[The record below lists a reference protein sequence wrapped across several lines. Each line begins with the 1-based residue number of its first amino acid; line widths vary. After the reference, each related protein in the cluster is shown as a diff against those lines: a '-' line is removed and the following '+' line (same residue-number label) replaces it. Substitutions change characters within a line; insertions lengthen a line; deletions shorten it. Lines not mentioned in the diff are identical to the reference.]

1 MGIWGPANPLCA
13 DSEILTASQI
23 LLSVGLAGSLANP
36 TFRIVQIPMNRLA
49 DLVYPATVRA
59 QVAVDSKRAFFPF
72 AGSLAATALGLDAS
86 EVTEALLE
94 RERLGS
100 TAFGR
105 GMAIP
110 HARIPGLSGV
120 RGMFIQLV
128 RPVEFDAI
136 DSLPVDLVFVLLS
149 PVDAGADHLKALAQV
164 SRFLRDDAAVARLR
178 GTRTSEAIYAIL
190 AGEEARDAA

>member
-1 MGIWGPANPLCA
+1 
-13 DSEILTASQI
+13 
-23 LLSVGLAGSLANP
+23 
-36 TFRIVQIPMNRLA
+36 MNRLS

-59 QVAVDSKRAFFPF
+59 QQPVDSKRAFFPL
-72 AGSLAATALGLDAS
+72 AGSIAAAALGLDAS

-110 HARIPGLSGV
+110 HARIDGLSGV
-120 RGMFIQLV
+120 RALFIQFA
-128 RPVEFDAI
+128 RPVDFDAV
-136 DSLPVDLVFVLLS
+136 DALPVDIVVVLLS

-164 SRFLRDDAAVARLR
+164 SRFLRDDGIVARLR
-178 GTRTSEAIYAIL
+178 GARSAEALFAIL
-190 AGEEARDAA
+190 TGEETRDAA

>member
-1 MGIWGPANPLCA
+1 
-13 DSEILTASQI
+13 
-23 LLSVGLAGSLANP
+23 
-36 TFRIVQIPMNRLA
+36 MNRLS

-59 QVAVDSKRAFFPF
+59 QQPVDSKRAFFPL
-72 AGSLAATALGLDAS
+72 AGQLTASALGLDAS

-110 HARIPGLSGV
+110 HARIAGLSGV
-120 RGMFIQLV
+120 RGLFIQLTK
-128 RPVEFDAI
+128 PVDFDAV
-136 DSLPVDLVFVLLS
+136 DALPVDLAFVLLS

-178 GTRTSEAIYAIL
+178 GARSAEAIYAIL
-190 AGEEARDAA
+190 TGDEARDAA

>member
-1 MGIWGPANPLCA
+1 M
-13 DSEILTASQI
+13 TK
-23 LLSVGLAGSLANP
+23 LS
-36 TFRIVQIPMNRLA
+36 
-49 DLVYPATVRA
+49 DLIYPATVRA
-59 QVAVDSKRAFFPF
+59 QAQIDSKRAFFPL
-72 AGSLAATALGLDAS
+72 AGQIAATALGLDAN
-86 EVTEALLE
+86 EVADALLE

-120 RGMFIQLV
+120 RGMFLQLAK
-128 RPVEFDAI
+128 PVDFDAI

-164 SRFLRDDAAVARLR
+164 SRFFRDDVTIARLR
-178 GTRTSEAIYAIL
+178 GARSTEALYAIL
-190 AGEEARDAA
+190 AGEETRNAA